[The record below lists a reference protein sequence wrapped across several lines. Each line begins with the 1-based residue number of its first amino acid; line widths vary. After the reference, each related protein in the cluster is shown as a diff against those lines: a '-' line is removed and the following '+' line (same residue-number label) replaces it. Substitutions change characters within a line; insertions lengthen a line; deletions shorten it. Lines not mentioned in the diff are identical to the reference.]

1 MSKILIKS
9 RQNKNLLKKKLN
21 ALLYVTFSS
30 SSFFICFS
38 WRDFK
43 ANSSNSFLQSNKICY
58 NFWSIYIYR
67 SLSQLNLCNCQSNT
81 FLTSL
86 FRSWQQAPASIACD
100 CSNCRYIYGC
110 NNLEWKE
117 IKKIIKHPKH
127 VIHFK
132 FVACD
137 KVWYHVAKLNYWCFI
152 FKNIYY

>member
-1 MSKILIKS
+1 MSPFLPV
-9 RQNKNLLKKKLN
+9 L
-21 ALLYVTFSS
+21 FSS
-30 SSFFICFS
+30 VFPDVISKQTPPTLSY
-38 WRDFK
+38 K
-43 ANSSNSFLQSNKICY
+43 ATKSVITFDLY
-58 NFWSIYIYR
+58 IYI